1 MQTKKFLSDKA
12 VVETL
17 LKAAAKSVEEE
28 GHYFSH
34 WFHGD
39 DPGFGLVIVADRSGE
54 FHLMANCDVVAH
66 VEKFNTST
74 QQIEVL
80 NTIQRPTAQLH
91 EFELLYASFK
101 QMVTLN
107 G

>member
-1 MQTKKFLSDKA
+1 MQTKKFLSNKA
-12 VVETL
+12 VVETW
-17 LKAAAKSVEEE
+17 LKAAAKSVEDE

-54 FHLMANCDVVAH
+54 FHLMATCAVVAH
-66 VEKFNTST
+66 VEKFNATT
-74 QQIEVL
+74 QQFEVL
-80 NTIQRPTAQLH
+80 ETIQRPTSQLH
-91 EFELLYASFK
+91 EFELLFASFK